1 MDQCNHLNVKIG
13 CGQCGNSWLLRVY
26 KGAMQENNGTYFS
39 MIISNSNI
47 GFIKS
52 DLQSGLRLRLL
63 QKIKIYIR
71 GDNFTTGHWG
81 FVVNFAHT
89 YGN

>member
-1 MDQCNHLNVKIG
+1 
-13 CGQCGNSWLLRVY
+13 
-26 KGAMQENNGTYFS
+26 MQENNGTYFS
-39 MIISNSNI
+39 MIISNSI
-47 GFIKS
+47 MGFIKS

-71 GDNFTTGHWG
+71 GDNFTTGLWG
-81 FVVNFAHT
+81 FVINFTHT